1 MKSVLMVFVMVMC
14 SVLPTQS
21 TRAQDPVMEAIRQG
35 IIKVIKAI
43 DLKIQRL
50 QNETIWLQNAQK
62 SVENTMSK
70 LKLDEISDWVE
81 KQRKLYDDYFQ
92 ELWQVKAAISTYHK
106 VQEVIQ
112 LQVRIVQEYKAAYA
126 LFQGD
131 KNFTPEEIKYMYQ
144 VYSGILNE
152 SLKSLDQI
160 FLVVNSF
167 ATQMSD
173 AKRREIINAAYDHL
187 QTDMANLKQF
197 NNENKMLSVNRAK
210 SKGEIQRLRT
220 YYGLKP

>member
-1 MKSVLMVFVMVMC
+1 MKRVWVLCVLVLC
-14 SVLPTQS
+14 SVMPCGSL
-21 TRAQDPVMEAIRQG
+21 RAQNPVVEAI
-35 IIKVIKAI
+35 KAAVIKAIRAI

-50 QNETIWLQNAQK
+50 QNKTIWLQNTQK
-62 SVENTMSK
+62 TIENTMSK
-70 LKLDEISDWVE
+70 LKLNEISDWVE

-92 ELWQVKAAISTYHK
+92 ELWQVKAAISTYHR

-112 LQVRIVQEYKAAYA
+112 LQVSIVNEYKAAYA

-131 KNFTPEEIKYMYQ
+131 KNFTPEEIQYMYE

-167 ATQMSD
+167 ATQMND
-173 AKRREIINAAYDHL
+173 AKRREIINSAYDQL
-187 QTDMANLKQF
+187 QTDMANLRQF
-197 NNENKMLSVNRAK
+197 NYGNKLLSVNRAK
-210 SKGEIQRLRT
+210 SKEEIQRLRA

>member
-1 MKSVLMVFVMVMC
+1 MKKGICVGFVLCAMSFMPN
-14 SVLPTQS
+14 SAK
-21 TRAQDPVMEAIRQG
+21 AQDPITEIIKQG

-62 SVENTMSK
+62 TLENTMSK

-92 ELWQVKAAISTYHK
+92 ELWQVKSAVANYHRVK
-106 VQEVIQ
+106 EIVQ
-112 LQVRIVQEYKAAYA
+112 LQASIVSEYKSAYA

-131 KNFTPEEIKYMYQ
+131 KNFTPEEIDYMYQ
-144 VYSGILNE
+144 VYTGILNE
-152 SLKSLDQI
+152 SLKNLDQI

-173 AKRREIINAAYDHL
+173 GMRMVIIDNTYDRL
-187 QTDMANLKQF
+187 QENRKDLRQF
-197 NNENKMLSVNRAK
+197 NNQNKMLS
-210 SKGEIQRLRT
+210 IQRAADQAEVLKLKA
-220 YYGLKP
+220 YYGIN